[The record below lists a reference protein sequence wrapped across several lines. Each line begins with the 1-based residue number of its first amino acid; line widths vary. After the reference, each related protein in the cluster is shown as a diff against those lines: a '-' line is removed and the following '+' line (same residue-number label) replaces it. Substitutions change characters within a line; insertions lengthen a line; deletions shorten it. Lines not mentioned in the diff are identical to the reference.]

1 MAGRLAC
8 LVLIGAACGIH
19 PHAALA
25 QPADPLEGLTV
36 TEIRVT
42 GLRHLPPDSVE
53 RHLTTRVGQPF
64 RRGALQTDQ
73 RRLDELRL
81 FTTVLMDPRLE
92 NDGVIVEVAVTE
104 TLRLLPIVVIRVTDE
119 NGVSAG
125 PGLRGINLLGGES
138 QTGISA
144 RFGGETGVSV
154 NVDGTT
160 ITPGTW
166 TRHLGFSYTKRENV
180 LYGFDESATSADARY
195 ARNWQKGLRA
205 GATAD
210 LLAIGG
216 EDSDELTPDDS
227 TDVIPTLGTFVT
239 LDTLDS
245 STNPRGGTWAE
256 VEVNRRMGDA
266 QSWTFILDGRRY
278 QPLSD
283 RHGLSLFSL
292 ATFQSGEVGNGLPD
306 YLQFD
311 LGGANTVR
319 GWSLGARR
327 GRHQWITTLEYAY
340 VVQPV
345 RAFSV
350 AGVNLYAGVQVVG
363 FADAGLAW
371 GNGDE
376 DQTGIDGYGVGL
388 RFLVPF
394 VDLLRLDVAWGEPGR
409 GATGYFGVS
418 LKAARQR
425 QRVR

>member
-19 PHAALA
+19 PHAALVWLM
-25 QPADPLEGLTV
+25 DPLEGLTV

-42 GLRHLPPDSVE
+42 GLRHLPLDSVE

-81 FTTVLMDPRLE
+81 FTSVLMDPRLE

-125 PGLRGINLLGGES
+125 LGMRGINLLGREQ

-154 NVDGTT
+154 TVDGTT

-195 ARNWQKGLRA
+195 GRNWQKGLRA

-210 LLAIGG
+210 LLAIAGR
-216 EDSDELTPDDS
+216 TPTS
-227 TDVIPTLGTFVT
+227 
-239 LDTLDS
+239 
-245 STNPRGGTWAE
+245 
-256 VEVNRRMGDA
+256 
-266 QSWTFILDGRRY
+266 
-278 QPLSD
+278 
-283 RHGLSLFSL
+283 
-292 ATFQSGEVGNGLPD
+292 
-306 YLQFD
+306 
-311 LGGANTVR
+311 
-319 GWSLGARR
+319 
-327 GRHQWITTLEYAY
+327 
-340 VVQPV
+340 
-345 RAFSV
+345 
-350 AGVNLYAGVQVVG
+350 
-363 FADAGLAW
+363 
-371 GNGDE
+371 
-376 DQTGIDGYGVGL
+376 
-388 RFLVPF
+388 
-394 VDLLRLDVAWGEPGR
+394 
-409 GATGYFGVS
+409 
-418 LKAARQR
+418 
-425 QRVR
+425 